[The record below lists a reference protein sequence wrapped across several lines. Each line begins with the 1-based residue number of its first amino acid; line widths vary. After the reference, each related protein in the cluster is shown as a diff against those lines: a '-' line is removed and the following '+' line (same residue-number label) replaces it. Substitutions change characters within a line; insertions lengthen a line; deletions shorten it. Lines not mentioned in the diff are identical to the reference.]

1 MSVTGS
7 FELGPQNA
15 SLRVN
20 TYREGVGAKVGHD
33 LVIDVTRWEAT
44 VDLAADRA
52 GSAIRLTADPRSLE
66 VREGL
71 GGLKPL
77 TDKDRGEIRKT
88 IDGKVLGGSPI
99 SFASRSV
106 RGDGRLVVEGDLT
119 LAGQTRPMTAE
130 LVIGDDG
137 HVTGTIALTQSAW
150 GIKPYRGMLGAL
162 KVRDEVEVVID
173 ARLEPA

>member
-1 MSVTGS
+1 
-7 FELGPQNA
+7 
-15 SLRVN
+15 
-20 TYREGVGAKVGHD
+20 
-33 LVIDVTRWEAT
+33 
-44 VDLAADRA
+44 
-52 GSAIRLTADPRSLE
+52 
-66 VREGL
+66 
-71 GGLKPL
+71 
-77 TDKDRGEIRKT
+77 
-88 IDGKVLGGSPI
+88 
-99 SFASRSV
+99 V